1 MGSTIEIIEA
11 ITDHIQPIADRMRQ
25 ADRDEVLAAS
35 GRSPREA
42 LEYSLQKSS
51 IARTALVDGVP
62 EVMFGAGDVN
72 ILTRTGAPW
81 LLGTD
86 AIDRHW
92 VAFLR
97 GSIGS
102 LAQLSA
108 RYDVLINLVDDRQS
122 ASIRW
127 LQWLGFTVGEPI
139 TAGVER
145 RAFRL
150 FHLRKGSE
158 KFVISASP

>member
-1 MGSTIEIIEA
+1 MTTIEIVPA
-11 ITDHIQPIADRMRQ
+11 VPDHIDPIADRMRQ
-25 ADRDEVLAAS
+25 TDRDEVLAAS
-35 GRSPREA
+35 GRDPRSA
-42 LEYSLQKSS
+42 LEFSLRKSS
-51 IARTALVDGVP
+51 IAHTALIDGVP
-62 EVMFGAGDVN
+62 EVMFGVGDVN
-72 ILTRTGAPW
+72 ILTRTGGPW

-92 VAFLR
+92 VSFLR

-127 LQWLGFTVGEPI
+127 LRWLGFTVEEPI
-139 TAGVER
+139 IAGVEH

-150 FHLRKGSE
+150 FHLKKGSG
-158 KFVISASP
+158 KFAI